1 MEIKEKYDSKK
12 NPISQK
18 TTKKTTQSGKTIN
31 VPNVINIGNKAHI
44 YEQKLILKKL
54 NQLTSL
60 VKKIKQKDRNNR
72 V

>member
-1 MEIKEKYDSKK
+1 
-12 NPISQK
+12 
-18 TTKKTTQSGKTIN
+18 
-31 VPNVINIGNKAHI
+31 VINIGNKAHI